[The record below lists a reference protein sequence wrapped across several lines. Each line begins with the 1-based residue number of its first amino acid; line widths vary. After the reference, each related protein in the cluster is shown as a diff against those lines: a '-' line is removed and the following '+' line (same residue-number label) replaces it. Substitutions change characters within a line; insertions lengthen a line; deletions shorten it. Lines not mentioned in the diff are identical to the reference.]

1 MLLALAACQGQGSE
15 APKASAGSGSSQAA
29 GSSSRPGGVA
39 GTERS
44 SDAGTAN
51 GAANEAANEPPAPK
65 LTSVQLIAK
74 LGAVPVWEGVVQRG
88 QLLARRGQRGVL
100 VGRVGPAVGEGS
112 LVWLVDDTE
121 GEGSLAARAA
131 FSGAAPAAGAR
142 IAATGAWVLSEAP
155 VPSAPLA
162 PAAGAAPPSAPA
174 ISAAPAAPRRWI
186 WQVELVTGLPEEGSP
201 PVMSS
206 PIGHEVKAGPRPA
219 EAVPI
224 SKAKD
229 NDLVVFQVLAAPRRL
244 GEAWLVADQLGNPP
258 VAMLSM
264 PGDRASYGGI
274 DFRQPDE
281 QWRLRRGVSY
291 VVRIGKIRRKDPLK
305 PAAINA
311 RNAPTKI

>member
-1 MLLALAACQGQGSE
+1 MKAGRWLTLLALAACQGQGSE
-15 APKASAGSGSSQAA
+15 SPKASGSGSSRAA
-29 GSSSRPGGVA
+29 GATGTA
-39 GTERS
+39 GSASPDRDR
-44 SDAGTAN
+44 DAG
-51 GAANEAANEPPAPK
+51 AASEPPAPK
-65 LTSVQLIAK
+65 LTSAQLIAK

-121 GEGSLAARAA
+121 GEGSLAARAS
-131 FSGAAPAAGAR
+131 FSGAVPPAGAR
-142 IAATGAWVLSEAP
+142 IAATGAWVLPEAPAP
-155 VPSAPLA
+155 VPPAI
-162 PAAGAAPPSAPA
+162 PAAGAA
-174 ISAAPAAPRRWI
+174 AAPPASPPAPAPRRWI
-186 WQVELVTGLPEEGSP
+186 WQVELVTSLPDEGSLP
-201 PVMSS
+201 AMSS
-206 PIGHEVKAGPRPA
+206 PIGHELKAGPRPA

-229 NDLVVFQVLAAPRRL
+229 NDLVVFQVLTAPRRL
-244 GEAWLVADQLGNPP
+244 GEAWLVADQLGSPP

-291 VVRIGKIRRKDPLK
+291 VVRIGKIRRKDPSK
-305 PAAINA
+305 PATINA